1 MEKHSDKL
9 KTFSRKLVRSK
20 YKNSYFRCKFLLMY
34 RTVFFY
40 TTCENLKCGRNRA
53 SHTECE
59 NSYYRSKCEKVNL
72 SSSGSLCPSEAR
84 LKRLRD
90 DKITFSPV
98 YRTLFFDMTCEK
110 LNFGHAF
117 LLERV
122 RN

>member
-1 MEKHSDKL
+1 
-9 KTFSRKLVRSK
+9 
-20 YKNSYFRCKFLLMY
+20 MY
-34 RTVFFY
+34 RTVFFD
-40 TTCENLKCGRNRA
+40 TTCENLNLGHAILLERGRNRP

-84 LKRLRD
+84 LKRPRD

-122 RN
+122 RNEALRTEC